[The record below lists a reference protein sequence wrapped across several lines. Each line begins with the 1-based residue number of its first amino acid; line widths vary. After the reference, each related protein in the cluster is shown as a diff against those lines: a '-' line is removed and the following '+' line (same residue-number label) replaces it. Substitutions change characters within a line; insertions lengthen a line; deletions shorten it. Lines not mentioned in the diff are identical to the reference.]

1 MTEQS
6 DRLIR
11 RATIAASA
19 GLVLMVLATMGYI
32 LWPRIAAS
40 IGVRAA
46 GSAAPYVAGQKIDVP
61 SDWYS
66 GSPHTLIVF
75 ARASCAAC
83 EKAQPFLKQL
93 VQHMNGRGV
102 PMMAHPPGAPE
113 EDQIFA
119 RTLGVAPDHI
129 KMTTEGLR
137 VRATPTIV
145 LVDWQ
150 GRVVNAWEG
159 AAKPEQR
166 VAMIA
171 AVDALAR

>member
-1 MTEQS
+1 VTEQS

-32 LWPRIAAS
+32 MWPRFAVS
-40 IGVRAA
+40 MGVRAA
-46 GSAAPYVAGQKIDVP
+46 STPPYVAGQKIDVP
-61 SDWYS
+61 SAWYTE
-66 GSPHTLIVF
+66 SPHTLIVF

-113 EDQIFA
+113 EDAIFA
-119 RTLGVAPDHI
+119 RTLGVAPEHI
-129 KMTTEGLR
+129 KMTTENLR

-159 AAKPEQR
+159 ATKPEDR
-166 VAMIA
+166 LAMIA
-171 AVDALAR
+171 AVDALVR

>member
-11 RATIAASA
+11 RATLAAST
-19 GLVLMVLATMGYI
+19 GLVLMVVATAGYI
-32 LWPRIAAS
+32 MWPRLTS
-40 IGVRAA
+40 QMGVRAA
-46 GSAAPYVAGQKIDVP
+46 APPPYTAGQKIDVP
-61 SDWYS
+61 SDWYT

-113 EDQIFA
+113 DDAIFA
-119 RTLGVAPDHI
+119 RTLGVAPEHI
-129 KMTTEGLR
+129 KLTTEGLR

-159 AAKPEQR
+159 AARAEDR
-166 VAMIA
+166 VAMLA
-171 AVDALAR
+171 AVDALVR